1 MDNKDFI
8 MSAAKVKLHKYLACG
23 VTFVRYN
30 RPKVKVVYMESEPC
44 TVQGIIPEAETEH
57 HQQSKLEQAVQCSEN
72 GHYLE
77 QRA

>member
-1 MDNKDFI
+1 
-8 MSAAKVKLHKYLACG
+8 
-23 VTFVRYN
+23 
-30 RPKVKVVYMESEPC
+30 MESEPC

-77 QRA
+77 QRV